1 MKTPERETEKGNRD
15 VAEDRLLELCGS
27 VETVVYH
34 NDKNQYTVL
43 EMNAGNENVTVVGAF
58 PFVSVGEEL
67 HVYGKW
73 SSHPSFGDQ
82 FKAEAFER
90 SRPATTAAMLK
101 YLSSGAV
108 KGIGPATARR
118 IIETFGGKALEIIEN
133 EPERLAQIK
142 GITREKALEINTELK
157 RVYGIRELMAFLG
170 AYGVRPEE
178 AVLVW
183 KQFGEGSVGCIQEDP
198 YCLCGDGLDISFS
211 IADSI
216 AESMEKPRNDDGR
229 VQAGVLY
236 VLRHNL
242 NNGHTCLPADKL
254 CQAAQRLLGVELSDV
269 QDALLLLCEHYQT
282 VCVNFDG
289 RDFIFLKK
297 QYQSEEYISRR
308 MQGMLQMPPQS
319 ICGAENMIADVERT
333 QGIAYAEKQRD
344 AIRAALD
351 KGILILTGG
360 PGTGKTTTLNAII
373 RILKEMGERVFL
385 AAPTGR
391 AAKRMSELTGEEA
404 KTIHRMLQVDWD
416 EQDNPVFT
424 RNERNPLECD
434 CLVIDELSMVDSY
447 VFESVL
453 RALPISCR
461 LILVGDSDQLPSVGA
476 GNVLGDLVASGLFPT
491 VQLKEIFRQSMASL
505 IVMNA
510 HQIVEGKM
518 PDLSRRDSDFFFM
531 PVAEPEDAAKLI
543 VSLCSQRL
551 PKSYG
556 YSSVSDI
563 QVLCPGR
570 KGELGTAELNKLLRE
585 AINPPS
591 KDKTE
596 VKING
601 TLFRLGDKVM
611 QVRNDYNLPWTKED
625 DTSGEGVFNGD
636 MGVVTEIDRPGGVLR
651 VQIDDK
657 EVLYDFEHASNE
669 LEPAYA
675 VTVHKSQGNEF
686 TAVVI
691 PVLKP
696 PMQLCYRNL
705 LYTAVTRAKKLL
717 ILVGTRGTIEA
728 MVENDRKTRRYTGLA
743 RFLARSEEL
752 E

>member
-1 MKTPERETEKGNRD
+1 M
-15 VAEDRLLELCGS
+15 AEDRLLELCGS

-531 PVAEPEDAAKLI
+531 PDAEPEDAAKLI

>member
-67 HVYGKW
+67 HVYGNW

-551 PKSYG
+551 PKSFG
-556 YSSVSDI
+556 YSSVSEI

-743 RFLARSEEL
+743 RFLARPEEL

>member
-1 MKTPERETEKGNRD
+1 
-15 VAEDRLLELCGS
+15 
-27 VETVVYH
+27 
-34 NDKNQYTVL
+34 
-43 EMNAGNENVTVVGAF
+43 
-58 PFVSVGEEL
+58 
-67 HVYGKW
+67 
-73 SSHPSFGDQ
+73 
-82 FKAEAFER
+82 
-90 SRPATTAAMLK
+90 
-101 YLSSGAV
+101 
-108 KGIGPATARR
+108 
-118 IIETFGGKALEIIEN
+118 
-133 EPERLAQIK
+133 
-142 GITREKALEINTELK
+142 
-157 RVYGIRELMAFLG
+157 
-170 AYGVRPEE
+170 
-178 AVLVW
+178 
-183 KQFGEGSVGCIQEDP
+183 
-198 YCLCGDGLDISFS
+198 
-211 IADSI
+211 
-216 AESMEKPRNDDGR
+216 
-229 VQAGVLY
+229 
-236 VLRHNL
+236 
-242 NNGHTCLPADKL
+242 
-254 CQAAQRLLGVELSDV
+254 
-269 QDALLLLCEHYQT
+269 
-282 VCVNFDG
+282 
-289 RDFIFLKK
+289 
-297 QYQSEEYISRR
+297 
-308 MQGMLQMPPQS
+308 
-319 ICGAENMIADVERT
+319 MIADVERT

-743 RFLARSEEL
+743 RFLARPEEL

>member
-34 NDKNQYTVL
+34 NEKNQYTVL

-743 RFLARSEEL
+743 RFLARPEEL

>member
-611 QVRNDYNLPWTKED
+611 QVRNDYNLPWAKED

-743 RFLARSEEL
+743 RFLARPEEL